1 MKTMSGSFTNHYK
14 LNAYQVQHWHS
25 TQKTSFFTWYGIF
38 D

>member
-25 TQKTSFFTWYGIF
+25 TRKTSFLHGMGF
-38 D
+38 